1 MNELVQTNADG
12 TPTTTTEIIAAGT
25 GLQHASVIKLIRTN
39 LADFEEFGPLGFEI
53 RKGAALPQGGFAKA
67 TEYAVLNREHAM
79 FAMTLFRNNAVVIEF
94 KKALIRAFTEME
106 KRLAAPPI
114 DGASITRMELIQIAM
129 NAETERLQLEAKN
142 KELEPKAEAYDSFLD
157 ATGKYSVG
165 NVGKMLGIG
174 QNRLFRELR
183 NRGVFIASG
192 SKRNTPYQKY
202 MHHFEVIPHEF
213 EKKNGDVGCSY
224 TTYVQPSGINFIRKK
239 LGFERIDPPLPGVD
253 KREAGA
259 A

>member
-1 MNELVQTNADG
+1 MNELVHANADG

-39 LADFEEFGPLGFEI
+39 LTDFEEFGRVGFEI
-53 RKGAALPQGGFAKA
+53 QTFETAGGPQAR
-67 TEYAVLNREHAM
+67 EVAVLNREHAM
-79 FAMTLFRNNAVVIEF
+79 FAMTMFRNNAVVIEF

-106 KRLAAPPI
+106 KRLTAPPI

-174 QNRLFRELR
+174 QNKLFRELR
-183 NRGVFIASG
+183 NRGVFIAAG

-202 MHHFEVIPHEF
+202 MRHFEVIPHEF
-213 EKKNGDVGCSY
+213 EKKNGDFGCSY
-224 TTYVQPSGINFIRKK
+224 TTYVQPSGIDFIRKK

>member
-1 MNELVQTNADG
+1 MNDLVQANANG
-12 TPTTTTEIIAAGT
+12 IPTTTSEVIAAGT

-39 LADFEEFGPLGFEI
+39 LTDFEDFGRVGFEI
-53 RKGAALPQGGFAKA
+53 RPFETAGG
-67 TEYAVLNREHAM
+67 TQSREVAVLNREHAM

>member
-1 MNELVQTNADG
+1 MNELVHANADG

-39 LADFEEFGPLGFEI
+39 LTDFEEFGRVGFEI
-53 RKGAALPQGGFAKA
+53 QTFETAGGPQAR
-67 TEYAVLNREHAM
+67 EVAVLNREHAM
-79 FAMTLFRNNAVVIEF
+79 FAMTMFRNNTVVIEF
-94 KKALIRAFTEME
+94 KKALIRAFTVME
-106 KRLAAPPI
+106 KRLAAPVI

-174 QNRLFRELR
+174 QNKLFRELR
-183 NRGVFIASG
+183 NRGVFIAAG

-213 EKKNGDVGCSY
+213 EKKNGDLGSSY
-224 TTYVQPSGINFIRKK
+224 TTYVQPSGIDFIRKK
-239 LGFERIDPPLPGVD
+239 LGFERIDPPLPGVG

>member
-1 MNELVQTNADG
+1 MMNELVHTNADG

-25 GLQHASVIKLIRTN
+25 GLQHASVIKLIRHN
-39 LADFEEFGPLGFEI
+39 IADFEEFGLVGFEI
-53 RKGAALPQGGFAKA
+53 RARAKGQHGGGD

-79 FAMTLFRNNAVVIEF
+79 FAMTMFRNNAVVIEF

-106 KRLAAPPI
+106 KRLAVPVI

-174 QNRLFRELR
+174 QNKLFRELR
-183 NRGVFIASG
+183 NRGVFIAAG

-202 MHHFEVIPHEF
+202 MHHFEVIPREF
-213 EKKNGDVGCSY
+213 EKRNGDLGCSY
-224 TTYVQPSGINFIRKK
+224 TTYVQPSGIDFIRKK
-239 LGFERIDPPLPGVD
+239 LGLERIDPVLP
-253 KREAGA
+253 ETAGA
-259 A
+259 GEVA